1 MDLNHQKEQFSN
13 AFVRAIAAQA
23 GCNYQTLDVD
33 DMSIDFSLV
42 KHISVRFSNPQLN
55 IQLKSTSHPDIQNG
69 HVIYRL
75 PKKNYN
81 DLRNTRVQIP
91 FILVL
96 VCLNEQIQDWIHYE
110 TEQMIL
116 FKNAFWFSLYGMGE
130 SDLVDKIPIRI
141 PLSNRFN
148 AEFLTNA
155 MEHIASNGR
164 LS

>member
-1 MDLNHQKEQFSN
+1 MGMNEGDCGG
-13 AFVRAIAAQA
+13 A
-23 GCNYQTLDVD
+23 
-33 DMSIDFSLV
+33 
-42 KHISVRFSNPQLN
+42 
-55 IQLKSTSHPDIQNG
+55 TSHPDIQNG

-75 PKKNYN
+75 PKKNHN